1 MSFFPARKPEQLSPL
16 PLMSPYGR
24 KVLVFETAIRGQGQD
39 LRYNMMFI
47 KSFKT
52 IAALLASA
60 LFLFAPS
67 TQVWAAQQPFSEW
80 LKDLNAEASQIGI
93 RDEILSSALSGVKLV
108 PRVVELDRKQPEFS
122 LTFRQYMVRVVPNS
136 RVKKGRKRLAE
147 NKELLEE
154 VGAKFGVQ
162 PRFIVAFWGIETDF
176 GRVTGGFKVIPA
188 LVTMAYDGRRSKYF
202 RKELINALK
211 ILDGNH
217 IKVKD
222 MVGSW
227 AGAMGQC
234 QFMPSSF
241 LNFAIDYD
249 GDGRKDIWST
259 KADVF
264 GSAANYLKRSGWKG
278 DQTWGRAAT
287 LPEGFNSD
295 LANLKVKKT
304 INEWQA
310 LGVRRSD
317 GSDLPV
323 RDLKASIIYSEGAGS
338 AAYMIYNNYRTIL
351 KWNRSTYFAVAVG
364 TLADRIGA
372 R

>member
-1 MSFFPARKPEQLSPL
+1 M
-16 PLMSPYGR
+16 
-24 KVLVFETAIRGQGQD
+24 VLV
-39 LRYNMMFI
+39 
-47 KSFKT
+47 KSFKAKVT
-52 IAALLASA
+52 LLASA
-60 LFLFAPS
+60 LFLFIPS
-67 TQVWAAQQPFSEW
+67 AQGEARQQPFLEW
-80 LKDLNAEASQIGI
+80 LKELNAEASKTGI
-93 RDEILSSALSGVKLV
+93 RDKILTSALTGIKLV

-122 LTFRQYMVRVVPNS
+122 LTFRQYMDRVVPNS
-136 RVKKGRKRLAE
+136 RVKRGRERLAE
-147 NKELLEE
+147 NKILLEE
-154 VGAKFGVQ
+154 VGKKFGVQ

-176 GRVTGGFKVIPA
+176 GRVTGGFKLIPA
-188 LVTMAYDGRRSKYF
+188 LVTMAYDGRRS
-202 RKELINALK
+202 RSCREELINALK

-264 GSAANYLKRSGWKG
+264 GSAANYLSRSGWKR
-278 DQTWGRAAT
+278 DQTWGRAVT
-287 LPEGFNSD
+287 LPKEFNSD

-310 LGVRRSD
+310 IGVRRSD
-317 GSDLPV
+317 GSDLPA
-323 RDLKASIIYSEGAGS
+323 RDLNASIVYTEGAGS
-338 AAYMIYNNYRTIL
+338 AAYIVYNNYRTIL

-364 TLADRIGA
+364 TLADRIGE